1 MATTNGTRMAQ
12 LLATPIDYPDPGDVG
27 GKLRVFNEEVLL
39 GSQPIADIIRIG
51 KLPKGARFIEG
62 TLTSTVSLG
71 TSTLSIGIVG
81 TVTKYRAAAVH
92 TTVDQPVLFGATAAV
107 GLELAAE
114 ETILATIG
122 TAALP
127 ASGTLRCILKYTID

>member
-39 GSQPIADIIRIG
+39 ASQPIADIIRVG

-62 TLTSTVSLG
+62 SLISTVSLG
-71 TSTLSIGIVG
+71 TATLKIGSTTSDA
-81 TVTKYRAAAVH
+81 KYRAAAVH

-107 GLELAAE
+107 GVELAAE
-114 ETILATIG
+114 ETVIATIG